1 MHPTKDDRPSIHFLV
16 QSLHHDYY
24 IRIEYIA
31 HELEILHI
39 LVVVTWTRVC
49 IQNPC
54 LVDRKYLV
62 ARIN

>member
-1 MHPTKDDRPSIHFLV
+1 MHPTKDDRPSIHFLF

-39 LVVVTWTRVC
+39 LVVEANSFSNLD
-49 IQNPC
+49 QS
-54 LVDRKYLV
+54 LYSKSMFG
-62 ARIN
+62 